1 MGWQGSLVGT
11 RSQTAL
17 FIRDGVCIC
26 LSLFA
31 HMCVVR
37 VAPNRISIYT
47 YRIYMDVYI
56 FFLRTRIRMT
66 VCEF

>member
-47 YRIYMDVYI
+47 YRIYTEV
-56 FFLRTRIRMT
+56 
-66 VCEF
+66 